1 MIKVASE
8 KTRSRPL
15 SPHLSVYKIEYS
27 SILSI
32 YHRITGVIL
41 TLSLLGLGLIY
52 KVQTYKIEVLAAI
65 VAKVNYIQLDYPL
78 VISGGVWFVIF
89 SLVFML
95 AYHTS
100 NGIRHLVWDSVIS
113 TVSKDW
119 VKPTSYMVLGLT
131 VIIFIGLL
139 STKNSVV
146 A

>member
-15 SPHLSVYKIEYS
+15 SPHISVYKVEYS

-32 YHRITGVIL
+32 YHRITGVLL
-41 TLSLLGLGLIY
+41 TLSLLGLGIIY
-52 KVQTYKIEVLAAI
+52 KVQTYNIEVLAAV
-65 VAKVNYIQLDYPL
+65 VAKIDHIQLEYPL
-78 VISGGVWFVIF
+78 LISGGVWFIIF

-113 TVSKDW
+113 TVSKEW
-119 VKPTSYMVLGLT
+119 VKPTSYAVLGLT
-131 VIIFIGLL
+131 VVIFIVLL
-139 STKNSVV
+139 STKL